1 MLEIYLNSPKQI
13 QRCFTWEAKESA
25 TRSHLLSTS
34 CQMKPKPQPD
44 LFAWGPEPVL
54 QRWLI
59 TREGPLLTNYSETER
74 GCEEK
79 HVSPYRSEAGLIQ
92 A

>member
-1 MLEIYLNSPKQI
+1 MLPPTQHIFVLPD
-13 QRCFTWEAKESA
+13 EAQ
-25 TRSHLLSTS
+25 TPGLTF
-34 CQMKPKPQPD
+34 
-44 LFAWGPEPVL
+44 FAWGPEPVL
-54 QRWLI
+54 QWWFI
-59 TREGPLLTNYSETER
+59 TREDPLLTNYSETER